1 MAEQAFDDQCTG
13 SNPRYPLMS
22 ELKDIYL
29 AAFYG
34 E

>member
-1 MAEQAFDDQCTG
+1 MAEQTFDDRCTG